1 MRLHGPKTERRK
13 NSDSRS
19 KHILRRVL
27 LTLVTLVL
35 LGLAGMH
42 LLGLITLDNRYNIA
56 EDTVASVLTPLQSG
70 FSSVVE
76 SVVNYLYKLK
86 LRANL
91 EIAYNNLKQENEQ
104 LVYQAMLADE
114 LQKKLTVYEDLYDEI
129 SVNESMNPLVATV
142 IEHSSGNYFSV
153 FTINK
158 GSNDGIKEL
167 MAVTMDG
174 ALVGYTYNVSE
185 TKASVRTIIDSQ
197 ASIAALISSTRDQGT
212 VRGTLGV
219 DGTAMCRMYYLPD
232 DHLPRPGDTVVTSG
246 VGMGFPKG
254 IPIGTVRESTRGMES
269 NKSYIVVEPTVDF
282 EHIEYVVVLRYQPD
296 AEAVQARADSSD
308 SLAYTP
314 LETSKPI
321 PTIQI
326 GSDFYQL
333 APTPEPTA
341 TPTASPI
348 NGSSL
353 LTPPVPSAL
362 APAATNGNQSI
373 EYQVPS
379 GLSTGNSYG
388 FTLAPTATPTPS
400 PPPLDVSVEEDQ

>member
-1 MRLHGPKTERRK
+1 MRLTEPRPERRR
-13 NSDSRS
+13 SRDSGA
-19 KHILRRVL
+19 RVL
-27 LTLVTLVL
+27 WRRILVTLAVMVI
-35 LGLAGMH
+35 LGLSGMH
-42 LLGLITLDNRYNIA
+42 LFGLITGNQALSIP
-56 EDTVASVLTPLQSG
+56 EDAVASILTPVQTG
-70 FSSVVE
+70 FSSIVE

-91 EIAYNNLKQENEQ
+91 ELAYNELKQENEQ

-114 LQKKLTVYEDLYDEI
+114 LQQKLSVYEDLFDEV
-129 SVNESMNPLVATV
+129 SVNESLNPLVATV
-142 IEHSSGNYFSV
+142 INRDSGNYFKV

-158 GSNDGIKEL
+158 GTNDGVQDY
-167 MAVTMDG
+167 MAVTMEG
-174 ALVGYTYNVSE
+174 ALVGYTYNTSA
-185 TKASVRTIIDSQ
+185 TKASVRTIIDSE

-254 IPIGTVRESTRGMES
+254 IPIGVVRESTRGMES
-269 NKSYIVVEPTVDF
+269 NKSYIVVEPNADF
-282 EHIEYVVVLRYQPD
+282 EHIEYVIVLRYQPE
-296 AEAVQARADSSD
+296 AEAVEARTSSSD
-308 SLAYTP
+308 SLTCTP
-314 LETSKPI
+314 LETAQPI

-333 APTPEPTA
+333 APTSTPAPSESPGLPTDSGGLA
-341 TPTASPI
+341 ATASP
-348 NGSSL
+348 GQP
-353 LTPPVPSAL
+353 TPSASS
-362 APAATNGNQSI
+362 PPSY

-379 GLSTGNSYG
+379 GMATGSSYG

-400 PPPLDVSVEEDQ
+400 PPPLDVSVEED